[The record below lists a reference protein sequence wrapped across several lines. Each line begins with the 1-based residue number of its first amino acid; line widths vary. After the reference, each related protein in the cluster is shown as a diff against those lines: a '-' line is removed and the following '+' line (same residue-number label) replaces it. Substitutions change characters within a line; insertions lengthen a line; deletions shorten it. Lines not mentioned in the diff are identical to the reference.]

1 MYLVM
6 NTVQGGKPYKIRV
19 HRVGEDYVN
28 HALGVVARR
37 KKYSRKVTVL
47 YKGLGWFNLDTAR
60 IER

>member
-6 NTVQGGKPYKIRV
+6 NTVQGNKPYKIKV
-19 HRVGEDYVN
+19 TRVGDTYVN

-37 KKYSRKVTVL
+37 KKYARKIEVC